1 MIDQMGGQITV
12 DSRKGEGTDIVWTL
26 TFPIDRE
33 YRETAEPEAPAE
45 LDLTG
50 KRILAAEDNALNAEI
65 VEMMLEEAG
74 ARVTLVDNGKAL
86 VEAFAASP
94 AGSFDY
100 ILTDVMMPVMDGY
113 EACRAIRAMERAD
126 AAAIPIVAMT
136 ANAFSEDIRRSLD
149 AGMNAHISK
158 PFDVNKLKQSLA
170 KL

>member
-1 MIDQMGGQITV
+1 MGKTV
-12 DSRKGEGTDIVWTL
+12 LIVEDDNNIAELLRLYLEKEGYATLVASDGGAGLEQFRQHHPDIVL
-26 TFPIDRE
+26 
-33 YRETAEPEAPAE
+33 
-45 LDLTG
+45 L
-50 KRILAAEDNALNAEI
+50 
-65 VEMMLEEAG
+65 
-74 ARVTLVDNGKAL
+74 
-86 VEAFAASP
+86 
-94 AGSFDY
+94 
-100 ILTDVMMPVMDGY
+100 DVMMPVMDGY

>member
-1 MIDQMGGQITV
+1 M
-12 DSRKGEGTDIVWTL
+12 
-26 TFPIDRE
+26 
-33 YRETAEPEAPAE
+33 
-45 LDLTG
+45 
-50 KRILAAEDNALNAEI
+50 AAEDNALNAEI

-86 VEAFAASP
+86 VEAFEASP

-136 ANAFSEDIRRSLD
+136 ANAFSEDIWRSLD